1 MESVLRLCYGAPMNR
16 STNSHFNP
24 WLTLVVVCFAQ
35 FMVILDATV
44 VNVALP
50 SIQTD
55 LAISDTSL
63 QWIVN
68 GYTLLF
74 GGFLLL
80 GGRAADLIGRRRLFV
95 AGVVIFSAASLI
107 NGLATSGEM
116 LIGARALQGFGAA
129 LVSPAALSIITTT
142 FAEGAERT
150 KALAVWG
157 AIAAGGA
164 AAGLLLGG
172 VLTEFLSWEWVF
184 FVNVPIGVAVVIAAL
199 RLVPESR
206 AEGAVR
212 HFDLAGATAVTSGLI
227 VLVYAIVKAE
237 TWGWT
242 SVNTLGLIGVA
253 AALLAAFVAIER
265 RSHAPLVRL
274 DLFRLR
280 SLATANGVM
289 VLVVAGMYAM
299 FFISTLYLQNV
310 LGYSALE
317 TGLGFLPI
325 SAGIIIGSGLAQ
337 QLINRAGVKP
347 VLVTGMSITAVGLAV
362 LAATTAVDGT
372 YLGLL
377 GGLLPMAIGMGLTF
391 VPLTLVGTT
400 NVEKQDAG
408 LASGVFNTSQQV
420 GGALGLAI
428 LSTIASDRTAS
439 VLAGFGDAPSP
450 HQQSVALVDGFQL
463 AFVVAAVLVA
473 AGAALTAS
481 LLRRRDVARIDT
493 TEPVLVGA

>member
-1 MESVLRLCYGAPMNR
+1 MNR
-16 STNSHFNP
+16 STHSHFNP

-35 FMVILDATV
+35 FMVVLDATV

-50 SIQTD
+50 SIQGD

-68 GYTLLF
+68 GYTLMF

-80 GGRAADLIGRRRLFV
+80 GGRAADLIGRRRLFI
-95 AGVVIFSAASLI
+95 AGVTIFSVASLI
-107 NGLATSGEM
+107 NGLATSGDM
-116 LIGARALQGFGAA
+116 LIGARALQGFGGA
-129 LVSPAALSIITTT
+129 LVAPAALSIITTT
-142 FAEGAERT
+142 FAEGDQRT
-150 KALAVWG
+150 KALSAWG

-172 VLTEFLSWEWVF
+172 VITEFLSWEWVF
-184 FVNVPIGVAVVIAAL
+184 FVNVPIGIAVVIAAL

-206 AEGAVR
+206 AEGQVR
-212 HFDLAGATAVTSGLI
+212 HFDIAGATTVTSGLL

-242 SVNTLGLIGVA
+242 SANTLGLIGVA
-253 AALLAAFVAIER
+253 VALLAAFVAIEL
-265 RSHAPLVRL
+265 RSKAPLVRL

-289 VLVVAGMYAM
+289 LLVIAGMYAM
-299 FFISTLYLQNV
+299 FFLSTLYLQNV

-317 TGLGFLPI
+317 TGVGFLPV
-325 SAGIIIGSGLAQ
+325 SAGIIVGSVLAQ
-337 QLINRAGVKP
+337 QLIRRAGVKP
-347 VLVTGMSITAVGLAV
+347 VLVTGMSITAVGLAA
-362 LAATTAVDGT
+362 LAGTTAVDGT

-377 GGLLPMAIGMGLTF
+377 AGLLPMSIGMGLTF

-400 NVEKQDAG
+400 NVETADAG

-420 GGALGLAI
+420 GGALGLAV
-428 LSTIASDRTAS
+428 LSTIANDRTAS
-439 VLAGFGDAPSP
+439 VLAGFGGSPSP
-450 HQQSVALVDGFQL
+450 VQQSTALVDGFQL
-463 AFVVAAVLVA
+463 AFAIAAVLVA
-473 AGAALTAS
+473 AGAVLTAS

-493 TEPVLVGA
+493 SEPVLVGA